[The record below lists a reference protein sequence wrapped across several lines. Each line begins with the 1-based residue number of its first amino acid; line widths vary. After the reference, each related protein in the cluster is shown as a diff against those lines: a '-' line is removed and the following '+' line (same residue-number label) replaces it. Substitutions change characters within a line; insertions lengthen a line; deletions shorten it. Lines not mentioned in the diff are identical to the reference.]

1 VCWSNKLDLINLSD
15 YFARA
20 LCFVILLADVAGF
33 IVEQAMGVS
42 HPSHSSEEN
51 TKQIILLFH
60 KRLPDRVTYMVSS
73 PGGFF
78 TAV

>member
-1 VCWSNKLDLINLSD
+1 MINLPD

-33 IVEQAMGVS
+33 IIEQAMGIS
-42 HPSHSSEEN
+42 HPSHSTKEN
-51 TKQIILLFH
+51 TKHKILLFH

-73 PGGFF
+73 PRGFF